1 MPTDIDPVLAS
12 LRIDRSG
19 VPIYLQLRDQLL
31 HAIGDGR
38 LSPDQRLPTMR
49 EVATFLSVD
58 LNTVRRAYD
67 ALARTGAIRVV
78 PARGTFVAERPPAP
92 DKSVRNQALDAFA
105 HRVIALAHAAG
116 LDPAAAA
123 KRVLQIQKGDER

>member
-1 MPTDIDPVLAS
+1 MPTQRDPVLAS
-12 LRIDRSG
+12 LRVDRSG

-38 LSPDQRLPTMR
+38 LAPESRLPTMR
-49 EVATFLSVD
+49 EVATALTVD

-92 DKSVRNQALDAFA
+92 DRLQRDQALDSFA
-105 HRVIALAHAAG
+105 HRVIALATAAG
-116 LDPAAAA
+116 LDPVEAAE
-123 KRVLQIQKGDER
+123 RVLQIQKGEGR

>member
-1 MPTDIDPVLAS
+1 MHTDTDPVLAS

-38 LSPDQRLPTMR
+38 LLPDARLPTMR
-49 EVATFLSVD
+49 EVATALSVD

-92 DKSVRNQALDAFA
+92 DKAVRNQALDAFA
-105 HRVIALAHAAG
+105 HRVIALANAAG
-116 LDPAAAA
+116 LDPTAAA

>member
-1 MPTDIDPVLAS
+1 MHTDDAILAS
-12 LRIDRSG
+12 LRIDRNG

-38 LSPDQRLPTMR
+38 LSPRARLPTMR
-49 EVATFLSVD
+49 EVATALSVD

-67 ALARTGAIRVV
+67 ALARTGAIQVV
-78 PARGTFVAERPPAP
+78 PARGTFVAEKPPAP
-92 DKSVRNQALDAFA
+92 DRLQRDQALDAFA

-116 LDPAAAA
+116 LNPTAAAR
-123 KRVLQIQKGDER
+123 RVLQIQKGEGR